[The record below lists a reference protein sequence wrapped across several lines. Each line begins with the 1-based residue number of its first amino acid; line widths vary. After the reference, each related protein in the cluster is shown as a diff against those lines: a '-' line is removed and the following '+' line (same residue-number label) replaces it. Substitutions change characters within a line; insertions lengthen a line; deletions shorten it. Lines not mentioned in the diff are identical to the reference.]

1 MTRLSAVLIFI
12 LLLAA
17 PMLNAQAPSQPSG
30 TSPAPTQAASP
41 AANAKPAQPRIAMES
56 NEALFAVMASINAC
70 GYDQDLAGSHPVRE
84 KIREEVVQ
92 AARTPEAQQEL
103 KAMCTFYADHL
114 QADSAKQLAQ
124 YVSLALNMGPA
135 SDFALKLPESDLP
148 PDAHYVQGFADLVQ
162 KFYNSASLGKIWT
175 RYHPVYEQLVAANSG
190 PVHDVLTST
199 DLYLKRPLST
209 YSKGSFIVYLEP
221 MAAPALV
228 NSRIYGDD
236 YFMVISPT
244 PKGIRLDQ
252 VRHAYLH
259 FVLDPLAQ
267 TRGLT
272 MQKLAPILK
281 SVEDAPL
288 ETPYKK
294 DVSLLVTESLIR
306 AVEARLQGTRKSPE
320 EPRRQMVDTAMK
332 EGFILTEYFYNAL
345 VKFEA
350 EPQSLETTY
359 GIWLREIEPGAI
371 QKRARNIQFAQ
382 TATPELVKKSER
394 RPMLDLAERA
404 LAAGNLEGAEKFAV
418 EALNRGEDAGHALF
432 VLARASTMQGKMDE
446 AQDYFQR
453 TLAVSKNPKIAA
465 WAHIYLG
472 RIYDMKQDRN
482 AAVEHYQAALNADPA
497 AGTRAAAE
505 RGLKQPYTPPAQPA
519 ATEQPAA
526 SGKPE

>member
-1 MTRLSAVLIFI
+1 
-12 LLLAA
+12 
-17 PMLNAQAPSQPSG
+17 
-30 TSPAPTQAASP
+30 
-41 AANAKPAQPRIAMES
+41 MEA

-92 AARTPEAQQEL
+92 AARTAEAQQAL
-103 KAMCTFYADHL
+103 KSLCTFYADHN
-114 QADSAKQLAQ
+114 QAEPSRQLAQ

-135 SDFALKLPESDLP
+135 SDFAIKVPESDLP
-148 PDAHYVQGFADLVQ
+148 PDAHYVLGLAPLVQ
-162 KFYNSASLGKIWT
+162 KFYNSANLGQVWM
-175 RYHPVYEQLVAANSG
+175 RYRPIYDQLVAANSG

-199 DLYLKRPLST
+199 DVYLKRPLSS
-209 YSKGSFIVYLEP
+209 YSKASFLVYLEP

-244 PKGIRLDQ
+244 PKGIRFDQ

-267 TRGLT
+267 SRGLT
-272 MQKLAPILK
+272 MKRLEPILK

-288 ETPYKK
+288 ETPYKR
-294 DVSLLVTESLIR
+294 DASLLVTESLIR

-320 EPRRQMVDTAMK
+320 DARRQMVDTAMK

-345 VKFEA
+345 LKFEA
-350 EPQSLETTY
+350 EPQSLDTSY
-359 GIWLREIEPGAI
+359 GVWLREIEPGAI
-371 QKRARNIQFAQ
+371 QKRARTVQFAQ
-382 TATPELVKKSER
+382 TATPELVKKTER

-404 LAAGNLEGAEKFAV
+404 LAAGNFDGAEKFAV

-432 VLARASTMQGKMDE
+432 VLARASTQQGKMDE

-453 TLAVSKNPKIAA
+453 TLATAKNPKIVA

-472 RIYDMKQDRN
+472 RILDMKQDRN
-482 AAVEHYQAALNADPA
+482 AALDHYKAALNADPA

-505 RGLKQPYTPPAQPA
+505 RGLKAPYTPPAKPVTSEKPA
-519 ATEQPAA
+519 TAE
-526 SGKPE
+526 KPE